1 MMKIT
6 HTLKRLWDVLNTPIP
21 LTRQLATETV
31 IPTEAETP
39 VTPVVEAVEISQV
52 AAVETPTQSREGNPM
67 NIQERDLRLEI
78 LNTLLTTPHRQL
90 ETVAETHK
98 LISEVDPIFYGH
110 LAVWYDRNG
119 EVRDHKEVFIAN
131 LLASK
136 LTEHRSAGFV
146 MLQNL
151 PPYQVARVVDF
162 MKQQLGKLP
171 RSTRTAVQQYLR
183 IREANPA
190 KFDRATLRARKA
202 MKHLYAS
209 LHIKPGARANA
220 ILFADQP
227 PEDSLA
233 FVLKR
238 LAKAETPLE
247 QAQIIVEYKLPYT
260 TAVGAIKQLTP
271 TVLVALIDV
280 MSPQE
285 VINNLKSIQARGAMD
300 HPEVKALVDAKLE
313 AAAANTRVSAM
324 KSTSAMDTSDLDA
337 ATVARLEAVTNQ
349 QIKRRGQIRR
359 STGLLVDKSGSMT
372 QAIEVGKRLAALVS
386 GITEADLYVYAFDT
400 MPYEI
405 KADGKELTDWEKAFQ
420 HIQANGGTS
429 IGCAV
434 AAMQKRNQVVDQ
446 FIIVTDEG
454 DNTHP
459 YFVDGYEAYC
469 KALVVQPDVV
479 IVRVGAY
486 CDYVERSLREKRIA
500 VDTLVFSGDY
510 YSLPNLVP
518 MLARPSRLELLM
530 EILETELPRRVA

>member
-1 MMKIT
+1 MMIKI
-6 HTLKRLWDVLNTPIP
+6 LKRLWDVLNTPIGVP
-21 LTRQLATETV
+21 RH
-31 IPTEAETP
+31 
-39 VTPVVEAVEISQV
+39 PVVETVEPTQMAPV
-52 AAVETPTQSREGNPM
+52 EVKPVVETVKNPPVATVAIPTQSTEGNPM
-67 NIQERDLRLEI
+67 NVQERDLRLEI

-110 LAVWYDRNG
+110 LAVWYDRHG
-119 EVRDHKEVFIAN
+119 DVRDHKELFIAN
-131 LLASK
+131 LLASQ
-136 LTEHRSAGFV
+136 LNEHRSAGFV

-162 MKQQLGKLP
+162 MKQKLGKLP

-190 KFDRATLRARKA
+190 KFDRATLRAKKS

-220 ILFADQP
+220 ILFADTP

-271 TVLVALIDV
+271 TVLVALIDA

-285 VINNLKSIQARGAMD
+285 VINSLKSIKARGAMD
-300 HPEVKALVDAKLE
+300 NPEVKALVDAKLE
-313 AAAANTRVSAM
+313 AAASHTRVSAM
-324 KSTSAMDTSDLDA
+324 KSTSAMDTSDLDGE
-337 ATVARLEAVTNQ
+337 TIARLEAVTNQ

-405 KADGKELTDWEKAFQ
+405 KADGKELTDWEKAFK
-420 HIQANGGTS
+420 HIQASGGTS

-454 DNTHP
+454 DNAHP

-469 KALVVQPDVV
+469 KALGVKPDVV

-486 CDYVERSLREKRIA
+486 CDYVERGLREKRIA

-530 EILETELPRRVA
+530 EIMGTELPRRVA